1 MLFKRRTKESFWARF
16 RVGLWPRVSWRRSVS
31 YYLKRVLRLSGT
43 PYAIAIG
50 TAGGAAISFTPFI
63 GFHIV
68 ITCALV
74 WLLRGN
80 LIAGA
85 IGTCFGNPLTFP
97 LIWASTFQVG
107 HLLLRGD
114 ARDAPA
120 RLPREVAQKS
130 IAEIWPLIKPML
142 VGSIPL
148 GLVAGCII
156 YVIVYKAVAAYQDAR
171 REKLAGRR
179 RAGLSRIGSG

>member
-1 MLFKRRTKESFWARF
+1 MLFKRRTKATYWERF
-16 RVGLWPRVSWRRSVS
+16 RVGLWPRVSWRRSVT

-63 GFHIV
+63 GFHIL
-68 ITCALV
+68 ITCALI

-97 LIWASTFQVG
+97 FIWASTFQVG
-107 HLLLRGD
+107 HFLLRGST
-114 ARDAPA
+114 RDAPA
-120 RLPREVAQKS
+120 RLPREIVHKS
-130 IAEIWPLIKPML
+130 IAEIWPLIEPML
-142 VGSIPL
+142 IGSIPL
-148 GLVAGCII
+148 GLVTGGII
-156 YVIVYKAVAAYQDAR
+156 YVIVYKSVAAYQNAR

-179 RAGLSRIGSG
+179 QAGLSRIGSG